1 MRVAIVHDWLNQR
14 GGAEEVLE
22 VLRSM
27 FPAAPVFTSIF
38 IPQVMPSEYRTWPI
52 RTSFMQRLPAVNR
65 YHRALLPL
73 FPLAFRA
80 FDLSG
85 YDLVISNS
93 SGFCHGVAT
102 RSPTCHVNYCLTPP
116 RYVWSLEQYMAR
128 EQIGGAARAM
138 LPLAASFLRR
148 WDFRAAQAI
157 DHFIGI
163 SRTVQDRIRQ
173 FYGRESA
180 VIHPPVNTGVFSI
193 ATGPGDYYLVV
204 SRLAPYKRIDLA
216 VAAFSKMG
224 LPLIIVG
231 AGRDR
236 PNLERIASSNVS
248 FLGWQPRERMRELL
262 AGCRAFIFPGE
273 EDFGIAPVE
282 AQASGRPV
290 IAYAGGGA
298 LETVEDGVSGL
309 FFREATPESLAEAV
323 TSFEREKGQFDSA
336 VIQEVARRFDTAV
349 FIEKLAAFI
358 DEKMPAGVRSA
369 RVRNA

>member
-38 IPQVMPSEYRTWPI
+38 IPQVMPGEYRTWPI

-80 FDLSG
+80 FDLTG

-102 RSPTCHVNYCLTPP
+102 RRPTRHVNYCLTPP

-138 LPLAASFLRR
+138 LPLAARYLRR
-148 WDFRAAQAI
+148 WDYKASQGI

-163 SRTVQDRIRQ
+163 SRTVQDRIKR
-173 FYGRESA
+173 FYGREA
-180 VIHPPVNTGVFSI
+180 AIIHPPVDTAAFTP
-193 ATGPGDYYLVV
+193 ATETDDYFLVV
-204 SRLAPYKRIDLA
+204 SRLIPYKRIDLA
-216 VAAFSKMG
+216 VAAFNELG
-224 LPLIIVG
+224 LPLTVIG
-231 AGRDR
+231 DGRDR
-236 PNLERIASSNVS
+236 ASLEAMASSNVR
-248 FLGWQPRERMRELL
+248 FLGYQPRGKVRDLL
-262 AGCRAFIFPGE
+262 SRCRAFIFPGE

-323 TSFEREKGQFDSA
+323 TSFEREKGNFDSA

-349 FIEKLAAFI
+349 FREKLAAFI
-358 DEKMPAGVRSA
+358 DEKMTAAVGSAGVR
-369 RVRNA
+369 NA

>member
-27 FPAAPVFTSIF
+27 CPAAPVFTSIF
-38 IPQVMPSEYRTWPI
+38 IPQAMPNEYRTWTI

-73 FPLAFRA
+73 FPLAFRS

-128 EQIGGAARAM
+128 EQIGGAARAI
-138 LPLAASFLRR
+138 LPLAARYLRR
-148 WDFRAAQAI
+148 WDYKAAQEI
-157 DHFIGI
+157 GHFIGI
-163 SRTVQDRIRQ
+163 SRTVQDRIKRY
-173 FYGRESA
+173 YGREAA
-180 VIHPPVNTGVFSI
+180 VIYPPVDTAAFTP
-193 ATGPGDYYLVV
+193 ATEIGDYFLVV
-204 SRLAPYKRIDLA
+204 SRLVPYKRIDLA
-216 VAAFSKMG
+216 VDAFNELG
-224 LPLIIVG
+224 LPLTVVG
-231 AGRDR
+231 EGRDR
-236 PNLERIASSNVS
+236 ALLEAMAYPNVR
-248 FLGWQPRERMRELL
+248 FLGWQPRERVRELL
-262 AGCRAFIFPGE
+262 ARCRAFVFPGE

-298 LETVEDGVSGL
+298 LETVQDGVSGL
-309 FFREATPESLAEAV
+309 FFREASPQSLAEAV
-323 TSFEREKGQFDSA
+323 ARFERVQEHFDPNT
-336 VIQEVARRFDTAV
+336 IREEARHFDTSV
-349 FIEKLAAFI
+349 FREKMAAFI
-358 DEKMPAGVRSA
+358 AERTGAGVPAGKDLGA
-369 RVRNA
+369 